1 MNFHID
7 HKYLKHNNMNKTVQN
22 KEMEIHAIP
31 KKKVY
36 LWFAIFFIAA
46 SVCIFGFQQYY
57 SHQFNDKLCD
67 VIFEMGYSPDTTA
80 NRSGSQADYQAYAK
94 AVNQVQQGQTEDAIP
109 TLKQLYQN
117 ASAEERIEY
126 GTCLAYAYL
135 KNYDYKKASVL
146 VATLIRLAKSLYGE
160 PTDDLVFLQKALSD
174 KFFT

>member
-1 MNFHID
+1 
-7 HKYLKHNNMNKTVQN
+7 MNKTVQN

-94 AVNQVQQGQTEDAIP
+94 AVNQVQQGQIEDAIP

-135 KNYDYKKASVL
+135 KNHDYKKARIL
-146 VATLIRLAKSLYGE
+146 EYWYWFK
-160 PTDDLVFLQKALSD
+160 
-174 KFFT
+174 